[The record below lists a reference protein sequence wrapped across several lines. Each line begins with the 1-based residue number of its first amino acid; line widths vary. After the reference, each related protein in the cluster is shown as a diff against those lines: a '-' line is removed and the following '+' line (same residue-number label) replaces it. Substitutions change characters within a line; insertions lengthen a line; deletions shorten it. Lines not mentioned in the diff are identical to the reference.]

1 MRKKAIYAGLI
12 AAGLAMLPAWGQAA
26 GLGKLNVSSALG
38 QPLRAEAEIF
48 AEKQESPDDFA
59 VKLASADAYRAAN
72 MEWVPVLSSLRF
84 SIEKKAGKP
93 VLRIT
98 SNQSINEPFLP
109 VLVEMKW
116 PNGQIVRDFTILLD
130 PPGYGAVAASSSVSL
145 PQSTTAASTG
155 AGSAAASSAKPARPA
170 KKNRP
175 EPVADTTGPGA
186 DAGADSVK
194 VQSGD
199 TLTSIAS
206 RLKPEGVRLEQ
217 MLLGLFQENQQ
228 AFSGNNMNRLRAGQ
242 ILRVPEKEKLQQL
255 EVSAARKEIKMQADD
270 WHAYR
275 QKLAGTVEQGQAVA
289 DKQPRQAVSGKI
301 AQAAEDKA
309 APKTQPAQDVLKL
322 SKGEPAGKAGAAAG
336 KDSKA
341 MQDKLQAMSEEATA
355 REKAIKEANSRI
367 GDLEKNVQEMQKLLA
382 LKNQQ
387 LADMQKQAATKAAA
401 PAAVAAKPAAP
412 VAAEVK
418 PVDVKPVVAPVVA
431 ASAVAAS
438 AVAASAP
445 VAVAAS
451 DMAASAVAASEVKPA
466 SAVAAAKPKK
476 KKAVPPPE
484 PMPEPQWYEA
494 VLDDP
499 TMLAAGGGALAL
511 LLGGWAYVA
520 MRRRRKKLTSFE
532 DSIMA
537 GGDLKA
543 NTVLG
548 ETSGGTVDTGNDTSF
563 LTDFSQT
570 GFNAIDTNDVDPI
583 AEAEVYM
590 AYGRDA
596 QAEEILKEAMVKTP
610 ERHEIHLK
618 LLEIY
623 AARKNLVAFETLASE
638 LYAALGGKPTGV
650 WEKAATLG
658 RQLDP
663 NNPLYAS
670 KGGAGEETGAAAA
683 VAGVAAVAATQ
694 AVMADEPVSSL
705 NLPEP
710 AELQAEES
718 AAENVLEFDAP
729 AGVAEAAE
737 ESANVMEFD
746 LGLPAVTQPDAG
758 ADESMLSDLDAA
770 TVVASVAEPELP
782 AIETAMPE
790 FDLGLPEQ
798 AEEMDALALPEVA
811 ATDEVSLDI
820 PSFAAAEDVS
830 LAAEPAEVNFE
841 PSLDLDVPSFDLP
854 DVAEEAPA
862 PVAEA
867 GVAEF
872 DLGLP
877 EMAAVEEIAAPVV
890 EEMMPAAEPDLNFDF
905 DAGLTGAAEPAVA
918 EEAPPDMDMG
928 DLNLDFNVPEVEQTA
943 GLPEELMTDTAQN
956 PGTKLDL
963 AKAYLEIGDE
973 EGAREILQEVQAEGN
988 DAQKAEA
995 AQMLTQLG

>member
-175 EPVADTTGPGA
+175 EPIADTTGAGA
-186 DAGADSVK
+186 DAGAESVK

-387 LADMQKQAATKAAA
+387 LADMQKQAAAKAAA
-401 PAAVAAKPAAP
+401 PSAVEAKPAAP
-412 VAAEVK
+412 VPVEVK
-418 PVDVKPVVAPVVA
+418 PVVA

-445 VAVAAS
+445 VVAAS
-451 DMAASAVAASEVKPA
+451 EMVASAVAASEVKPA

-476 KKAVPPPE
+476 KKVLPPPE

-494 VLDDP
+494 ALEDP
-499 TMLAAGGGALAL
+499 TMLAAGGGMLAL
-511 LLGGWAYVA
+511 LLGGWAYTA
-520 MRRRRKKLTSFE
+520 MGRRRKKLTSFE

-570 GFNAIDTNDVDPI
+570 GFNAIDTTDVDPI

-596 QAEEILKEAMVKTP
+596 QAEEILKEAMAKTP

-623 AARKNLVAFETLASE
+623 ASRKNLVAFETLATE
-638 LYAALGGKPTGV
+638 LYAALGGKSTSL
-650 WEKAATLG
+650 WEKAAALG

-663 NNPLYAS
+663 NNPLYVS
-670 KGGAGEETGAAAA
+670 KGGVAAEAGFSAAA
-683 VAGVAAVAATQ
+683 VAAVGSVGMDA
-694 AVMADEPVSSL
+694 EPVSTL

-710 AELQAEES
+710 TEEN
-718 AAENVLEFDAP
+718 AADAENVLEFDAP
-729 AGVAEAAE
+729 AGSAAGSEA
-737 ESANVMEFD
+737 ANVMEFS
-746 LGLPAVTQPDAG
+746 LGQPASVPAD
-758 ADESMLSDLDAA
+758 ADESILSDLDAA
-770 TVVASVAEPELP
+770 TIVAPIAEPELP

-811 ATDEVSLDI
+811 ATDEVALDI

-854 DVAEEAPA
+854 AVAEEAPA

-905 DAGLTGAAEPAVA
+905 DAGLTSAAEPAVA
-918 EEAPPDMDMG
+918 EEAAPDMDMG